1 MTNRAPKR
9 RHAKGVD
16 LSRYGYF
23 FIAPFFLIY
32 LVFQAYP
39 LLNTIYL
46 AFQKYMITGA
56 NKIVG
61 PTFVGLAN
69 FKNAVFLL

>member
-1 MTNRAPKR
+1 MTNKAPKKR
-9 RHAKGVD
+9 RAKGVD
-16 LSRYGYF
+16 TSRYGYF

-46 AFQKYMITGA
+46 AFQKYLSLIH
-56 NKIVG
+56 I
-61 PTFVGLAN
+61 
-69 FKNAVFLL
+69 